1 MVVIT
6 TCMGSLGITELL
18 VQQVP
23 SSTKCPVSGECKWLG
38 GRRHDSGQHGCMT
51 YWFLGVNMKRAVIL
65 KTRTSNAL
73 SSTFPLQLII
83 R

>member
-38 GRRHDSGQHGCMT
+38 GRRHVSGQHGCMT

-73 SSTFPLQLII
+73 SSTFPPQLII